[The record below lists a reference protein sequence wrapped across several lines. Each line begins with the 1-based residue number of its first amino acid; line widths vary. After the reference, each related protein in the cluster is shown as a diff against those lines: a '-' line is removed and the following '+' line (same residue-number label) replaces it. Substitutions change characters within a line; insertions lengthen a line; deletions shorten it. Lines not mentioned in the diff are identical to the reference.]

1 MPGATEA
8 GLASPAGTDANAG
21 ALANDPPRRSLR
33 ALVAI
38 LLAGIVLLVALAL
51 SGLPARADSGDDKK
65 AEEKKEQ
72 EASCTMTFTLKG
84 WSAFYKTASGEGTI
98 TCRGGGSM
106 KVKISAKGGGFTF
119 GKSEVTAGT
128 GRFFNAK
135 SVEDCLGS
143 YAQSEAH
150 AGAGKSADAQALTKG
165 DVNLTLTGTGK
176 GVDVGF
182 AFGKFTIEKM

>member
-1 MPGATEA
+1 MPGTEGVPA
-8 GLASPAGTDANAG
+8 PVRGAAASVSEPGS
-21 ALANDPPRRSLR
+21 RRT
-33 ALVAI
+33 LVAI
-38 LLAGIVLLVALAL
+38 LLAGAVLLVALAL
-51 SGLPARADSGDDKK
+51 SGLPARAEEAKK
-65 AEEKKEQ
+65 DQ

-84 WSAFYKTASGEGTI
+84 WSAFYKTAKGEGTI

-106 KVKISAKGGGFTF
+106 KVKITAKGGGFTF
-119 GKSEVTAGT
+119 GKSEVTDGT

-135 SVEDCLGS
+135 SIEDCLGS

-165 DVNLTLTGTGK
+165 EVNLTLTGTGK

-182 AFGKFTIEKM
+182 AFGKFTIEKA